1 MAKQTETQTRE
12 ATQTVPEHPYDP
24 MEDLVTVTL
33 PRATGNEP
41 NFELVALNGK
51 MWSIQKGATV
61 QIPRPVYDIL
71 AESLRQ
77 EDRLHAFNEA
87 NARKVSP
94 G

>member
-1 MAKQTETQTRE
+1 MAKQTETQAPVTSE
-12 ATQTVPEHPYDP
+12 KPYNP

-41 NFELVALNGK
+41 NYELVALNGK

-87 NARKVSP
+87 HAKSP